1 MAIWKHTPRTWM
13 SKNISFL
20 TTWFM
25 ESQVSG
31 LAKFGPR
38 KSMDLPNLD
47 LESHAMSVT
56 CITKLIIL
64 QTTHNMF
71 HIAHIIIHITH
82 NVFISFIRMPWDL
95 GIMDLTLRLPNNEV
109 STYGTSTRE
118 SALANT
124 EYVSFIHMYLISFH
138 SWASVNTSY
147 TEIEL
152 PINV

>member
-1 MAIWKHTPRTWM
+1 
-13 SKNISFL
+13 
-20 TTWFM
+20 M

-31 LAKFGPR
+31 LAKFGSG
-38 KSMDLPNLD
+38 KSMDLPNFD

-56 CITKLIIL
+56 CIIKLIIL

-95 GIMDLTLRLPNNEV
+95 GIMDLTLRLPKNEG

-118 SALANT
+118 CTFANT
-124 EYVSFIHMYLISFH
+124 DSASFIHTYFISFH
-138 SWASVNTSY
+138 SRVSVNTSY
-147 TEIEL
+147 T
-152 PINV
+152 